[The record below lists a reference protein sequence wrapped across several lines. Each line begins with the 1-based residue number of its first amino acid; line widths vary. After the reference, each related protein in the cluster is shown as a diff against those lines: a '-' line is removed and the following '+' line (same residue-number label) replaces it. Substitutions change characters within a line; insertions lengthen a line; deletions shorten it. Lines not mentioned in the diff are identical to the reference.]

1 MPIHPQNLVTFVYD
15 KYLRAFELS
24 TPAAENV
31 PSSDSQSTTSLL
43 TFLGSSL
50 KVINQWDLP
59 WPLYLKFQP
68 SNPDNSSLLS
78 AVFLPPEPVS
88 TTPYF
93 S

>member
-50 KVINQWDLP
+50 KS
-59 WPLYLKFQP
+59 Y
-68 SNPDNSSLLS
+68 
-78 AVFLPPEPVS
+78 
-88 TTPYF
+88 
-93 S
+93 